1 MSQQVFIV
9 GSQALPQQVHL
20 GRGETLDWVFV
31 VLPGVSAEV
40 PLNVDID
47 GEGAEVRLSG
57 LYLCSGDER
66 VRFDI
71 EVRHNAG
78 GAQSRQFFNGIA
90 GGTSRAAFHG
100 RILVR
105 PDAQRTEAYQ
115 ENHNILLSETAR
127 VETMPQLEIY
137 ADDVACSH
145 GATTGFLSAEEQFY
159 MRSRGIPEAEAR
171 VLQMISFLAPVLS
184 CIADDAERE
193 RLSAE
198 VEAAVRAL

>member
-1 MSQQVFIV
+1 MSQVFIV
-9 GSQALPQQVHL
+9 GSSTLPQRVSV
-20 GRGETLDWVFV
+20 GRGEVLDWVFI

-40 PLNVDID
+40 PLTVDID
-47 GEGAEVRLSG
+47 GEGADVHLSG
-57 LYLCSGDER
+57 LYVCGGAER
-66 VRFDI
+66 VSFDI
-71 EVRHNAG
+71 EVRHNVG
-78 GAQSRQFFNGIA
+78 GSQSRQFFNGIA
-90 GGTSRAAFHG
+90 GGFARVAFHG

-115 ENHNILLSETAR
+115 ENHNILLSEEAR

-159 MRSRGIPEAEAR
+159 MRSRGIPASEAR
-171 VLQMISFLAPVLS
+171 VLQMISFLAPVLAS
-184 CIADDAERE
+184 VVDPVARE
-193 RLSAE
+193 RLTAE